1 MTFRNVTDPAAI
13 VRLLIRQSDRACL
26 STGLA
31 EPDCDTAVWPFGSL
45 VMLACNYDTTPIL
58 LMSDLAEHARNLAR
72 DPRASLM
79 LDGTA
84 GRTDPLT
91 GPRVTLVGQV
101 RKDDDPK
108 LRRRYLARHRA
119 AEFYADFA
127 DFHFYRF
134 EVVRAHLVAGFG
146 KVHRLDPAQY
156 VAAASAS
163 WAEREAQLLDFLAPH
178 AARIANLS
186 GQAESTDASCT
197 ILGADPEGIDLKI
210 ANRIAR
216 YGFPETIAEPADVEA
231 FINSLLAAG

>member
-1 MTFRNVTDPAAI
+1 MTFRNVTDPAAL

-31 EPDCDTAVWPFGSL
+31 EPGSDNAVWPFGSL
-45 VMLACNYDTTPIL
+45 VMLACDYDTTPIL
-58 LMSDLAEHARNLAR
+58 LMSDLAEHVRNLTR

-84 GRTDPLT
+84 GRADPLT
-91 GPRVTLVGQV
+91 GPRITLVGRA
-101 RKDDDPK
+101 RKDDDSQ
-108 LRRRYLARHRA
+108 LRRRYLARHHA

-134 EVVRAHLVAGFG
+134 EVVRSHLVAGFG

-156 VAAASAS
+156 VPTVSAS
-163 WAEREAQLLDFLAPH
+163 WAEGEEHLLDFLAPH
-178 AARIANLS
+178 ADRIASLS
-186 GQAESTDASCT
+186 GRVESVDAACK

-210 ANRIAR
+210 GSRIAR
-216 YGFPETIAEPADVEA
+216 YGFPETLAEPAEAEA